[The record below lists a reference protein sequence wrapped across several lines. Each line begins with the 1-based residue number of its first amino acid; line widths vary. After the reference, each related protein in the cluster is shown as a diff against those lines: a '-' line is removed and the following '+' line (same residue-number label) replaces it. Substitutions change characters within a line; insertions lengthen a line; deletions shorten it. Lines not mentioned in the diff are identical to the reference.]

1 MIGAYLKFTTPSLV
15 DLHLRLHS
23 GRMTI
28 PSKLPR
34 CSVVLFGI
42 KLTLLGNSGA
52 VKSLLSVILVL
63 WPESSQYPSENI

>member
-23 GRMTI
+23 GRMNI

-34 CSVVLFGI
+34 YSVVLFGI
-42 KLTLLGNSGA
+42 IVTLLGNSGA
-52 VKSLLSVILVL
+52 VMSLFSVIL
-63 WPESSQYPSENI
+63 I